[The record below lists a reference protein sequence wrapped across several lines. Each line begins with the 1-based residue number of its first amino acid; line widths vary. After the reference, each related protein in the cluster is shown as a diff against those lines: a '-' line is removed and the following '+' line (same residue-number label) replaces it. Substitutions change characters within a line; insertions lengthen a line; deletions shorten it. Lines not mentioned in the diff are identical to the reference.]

1 MQTIETRIW
10 VFGWASDGW
19 SWRWDKFAYNLPQLS
34 HLIAYYANRP
44 LIPSAAS
51 CLGFARIQPWD
62 MPPFVSYPRKTAP
75 PPPIPSLDAASAPL
89 FLAAT
94 PSYLSPSFV
103 AWPRW
108 SPTPAA
114 PLFLAAPPT
123 LRELP
128 VARPHASRRR
138 RFLRRRP
145 PGTVA
150 RAVKRR
156 CGAWRCPR
164 HRRWCKDAAGAE
176 HHRDDSADI
185 QIGMPFR

>member
-1 MQTIETRIW
+1 MQTIETRIC

-19 SWRWDKFAYNLPQLS
+19 SWRWHKFAYNLPQLP
-34 HLIAYYANRP
+34 HLIVYYANRP

-138 RFLRRRP
+138 RFLRNSPPAPSRVRSREGAVRGDA

-150 RAVKRR
+150 GVKM
-156 CGAWRCPR
+156 PPVPSTT
-164 HRRWCKDAAGAE
+164 E
-176 HHRDDSADI
+176 MTV
-185 QIGMPFR
+185 QIFR

>member
-1 MQTIETRIW
+1 MGI
-10 VFGWASDGW
+10 
-19 SWRWDKFAYNLPQLS
+19 RWMGLEGDKFAYNLPQLS

-44 LIPSAAS
+44 RIPSAAF

-62 MPPFVSYPRKTAP
+62 MPPFVSYPRKTVP

-128 VARPHASRRR
+128 VAGAVFSGDAPAPSRVRSR
-138 RFLRRRP
+138 EGAVRGDA

-150 RAVKRR
+150 GVKM
-156 CGAWRCPR
+156 PPVPSTT
-164 HRRWCKDAAGAE
+164 E
-176 HHRDDSADI
+176 MTV
-185 QIGMPFR
+185 QIFR

>member
-1 MQTIETRIW
+1 VQTIETRIW

-19 SWRWDKFAYNLPQLS
+19 GWRWDKFAYNLPQLS
-34 HLIAYYANRP
+34 HLIVYYANRP

-89 FLAAT
+89 FLGRDA
-94 PSYLSPSFV
+94 LLLV
-103 AWPRW
+103 AQFRR
-108 SPTPAA
+108 
-114 PLFLAAPPT
+114 LAALEPD
-123 LRELP
+123 
-128 VARPHASRRR
+128 ARCPFVSRCAADPSRVASRRR
-138 RFLRRRP
+138 RFLRRR

>member
-1 MQTIETRIW
+1 MQIDPSYQAPRPAWDSPASSPGTCRRSFRILERLRRRRPSQ
-10 VFGWASDGW
+10 AST
-19 SWRWDKFAYNLPQLS
+19 
-34 HLIAYYANRP
+34 
-44 LIPSAAS
+44 
-51 CLGFARIQPWD
+51 
-62 MPPFVSYPRKTAP
+62 PRLLLYF
-75 PPPIPSLDAASAPL
+75 S
-89 FLAAT
+89 AAT
-94 PSYLSPSFV
+94 PFYLSPSFV

-108 SPTPAA
+108 SPTPTA

-150 RAVKRR
+150 HAVKRR

-185 QIGMPFR
+185 QIGMTFR

>member
-1 MQTIETRIW
+1 
-10 VFGWASDGW
+10 
-19 SWRWDKFAYNLPQLS
+19 
-34 HLIAYYANRP
+34 
-44 LIPSAAS
+44 
-51 CLGFARIQPWD
+51 

-108 SPTPAA
+108 SPTPSA

-128 VARPHASRRR
+128 VARPHASRWRR
-138 RFLRRRP
+138 RPPTCRPVSLPLCFSLRRRPFVSCQSPARTQVAGAVFSGDGP

>member
-1 MQTIETRIW
+1 MQIDPSYQAPRPAWDSPASSPGTCRRSFRILE
-10 VFGWASDGW
+10 
-19 SWRWDKFAYNLPQLS
+19 RLRRR
-34 HLIAYYANRP
+34 RP
-44 LIPSAAS
+44 S
-51 CLGFARIQPWD
+51 Q
-62 MPPFVSYPRKTAP
+62 
-75 PPPIPSLDAASAPL
+75 
-89 FLAAT
+89 AAT

-103 AWPRW
+103 AWSRW
-108 SPTPAA
+108 SLTPAA